1 MGYHPWGDKSVGHDL
16 ATKQQQAKSVVTRAD
31 VYRQV
36 MLIAGVAVGT
46 FYLGPWAEMLLK
58 VLCADERGK

>member
-1 MGYHPWGDKSVGHDL
+1 MGYRPWGDKSVGHDL
-16 ATKQQQAKSVVTRAD
+16 ATKQQAKSVVTRAD